1 MKRGREHSK
10 EVDEVAAID
19 KILEQVAYDGTLS
32 LKKSDIPKEW
42 NADAEKALEAQK
54 KEIDQKLYAL
64 KIARWRDICALY
76 VAGEPLPLAEHSWG
90 AEAFKDMSRVEQFAA
105 FFSTNGLP
113 KIEYDDSAEFFI
125 DGARIWRLLNIENSK
140 DVWDIDRM
148 WEHFGIIRPDPEMR
162 DKVLLHFIKNNAK
175 SYSYDC

>member
-1 MKRGREHSK
+1 MKRGRGSK
-10 EVDEVAAID
+10 EVDEVDEVAGMD
-19 KILEQVAYDGTLS
+19 QILERVAYDGTS

-42 NADAEKALEAQK
+42 SADAEKALEAQK

-76 VAGEPLPLAEHSWG
+76 VAGKPLPLAEHSWG

-113 KIEYDDSAEFFI
+113 KIEYDDLGEFVI
-125 DGARIWRLLNIENSK
+125 DGVQIWGILNIETSK
-140 DVWDIDRM
+140 
-148 WEHFGIIRPDPEMR
+148 G
-162 DKVLLHFIKNNAK
+162 K
-175 SYSYDC
+175 